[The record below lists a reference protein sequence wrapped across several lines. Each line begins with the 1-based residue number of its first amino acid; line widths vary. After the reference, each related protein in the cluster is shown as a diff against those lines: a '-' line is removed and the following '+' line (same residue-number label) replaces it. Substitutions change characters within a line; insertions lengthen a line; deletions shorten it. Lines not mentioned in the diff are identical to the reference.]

1 MRKQFIFLLLLQCV
15 LTRVQAQC
23 EESFRVIWSLT
34 SGNSINAL
42 DAVFTPQNNLV
53 VAGSS
58 LGKGIVIHFN
68 ADSSIRWAKTFSTSY
83 VADVT
88 IRHIEKKANGGFY
101 LAAYSTDADRKPIH
115 LMISLDNTGNILWVK
130 RMYDLSSVAGLTYE
144 FATIMAIAETPDQG
158 LAVAIRK
165 SYLRPD
171 GGTNY
176 RNAVYKLSATG
187 TIVWTREDTQGND
200 DEPSGM
206 LIDQD
211 KIVIVG
217 TSYSVQQGIRYG
229 FLEKLNHS
237 TGNVDQL
244 LLYNGGGT
252 SNWFRSIE
260 KIPGGY
266 EIGTQIFSGGK
277 RTYFRLRINEAGQ
290 QLSCIT
296 FPEMGP
302 NLIDQYYYP
311 VPLPDGSSIL
321 WRAQYYSATELQLT
335 KINSNHTVGWNYQY
349 TQPGTQSVCKVLP
362 TGNSSALIIGGSP
375 WPSTPNSGSYLQLVK
390 VTANGITESCQN
402 DPLPFS
408 TKDSVNYNFRQGT
421 WQTTALN
428 FAAPFD
434 LTLIAADVTLSKTKV
449 CETVQCVVN
458 NVSLTGD
465 TVICK
470 PNSTAQYKIRIN
482 GNCIPQGLQW
492 SLSSPVGNLQ
502 TINDSTVQIQYTTAG
517 SALLQ
522 ANFQTA
528 CSSYSATIRIEY
540 RPATAT
546 LELGN
551 PVSFCPGDSTVLS
564 AGNQF
569 NSVLWNNGST
579 ANNITVN
586 TAGVYSVIVSQDA
599 VCFQKDT
606 ITITTFS
613 KPVVTLPD
621 NNVLCSPENI
631 VLNAG
636 SNFNSYVWH
645 DGSTQQTFTVEDT
658 GKYWVTVTDMN
669 QCTAADT
676 VTILQKIPKPENFAA
691 IKDTAI
697 CFGEKLILSVTN
709 NYAFFNWQNNSS
721 TQSTYEVS
729 KPGIY
734 NITVQTAEGCV
745 GTDSVI
751 VQDKGCVQT
760 IFVPNAFTP
769 NNDGINDL
777 FNAVVFGTIELFEF
791 SVYNRYGEL
800 VFQTTEATKGW
811 NGFYKAQLQPSSTF
825 TWKIRYRF
833 AGAATDS
840 MLKGTVVLI
849 Q

>member
-1 MRKQFIFLLLLQCV
+1 MKKQLLFLLLLQCV
-15 LTRVQAQC
+15 LTKAQAQC

-34 SGNSINAL
+34 SGNSITAF
-42 DAVFTPQNNLV
+42 DATFTAQNNLV

-58 LGKGIVIHFN
+58 LGKGIVVHFN
-68 ADSSIRWAKTFSTSY
+68 ADSSIRWAKTFSTGY
-83 VADVT
+83 VADVS
-88 IRHIEKKANGGFY
+88 IRHIVPKANGGFY
-101 LAAYSTDADRKPIH
+101 LAAYSTDPDRKPIH
-115 LMISLDNTGNILWVK
+115 LMISLDNAGNILWVK
-130 RMYDLSSVAGLTYE
+130 RMLDLSSVAGLTYQ
-144 FATIMAIAETPDQG
+144 FATIIAIAETPDQG

-165 SYLRPD
+165 SYQTAN
-171 GGTNY
+171 GNTNY
-176 RNAVYKLSATG
+176 RNAVYKLNATG
-187 TIVWTREDTQGND
+187 TPEWTREDTQGND
-200 DEPSGM
+200 DEPTGM
-206 LIDQD
+206 IVDQD

-217 TSYSVQQGIRYG
+217 TSYSVQQGVRYG
-229 FLEKLNHS
+229 FLEKLNHT

-244 LLYNGGGT
+244 LLYTGGST

-266 EIGTQIFSGGK
+266 EIGTQAFSIGK
-277 RTYFRLRINEAGQ
+277 RAYSRLRINEAGQ
-290 QLSCIT
+290 QQSCVT

-321 WRAQYYSATELQLT
+321 WRAQYYSATDVQLT
-335 KINSNHTVGWNYQY
+335 RINSNNTFGWNYQY
-349 TQPGTQSVCKVLP
+349 TQPGPQSVSKVLP
-362 TGNSSALIIGGSP
+362 TGNSSALAIGGSP
-375 WPSTPNSGSYLQLVK
+375 LPNTPNSGSNLQLVK

-402 DPLPFS
+402 DPLPF
-408 TKDSVNYNFRQGT
+408 TVKDSVNYNSIQGY
-421 WQTTALN
+421 WQTTTLN

-465 TVICK
+465 TIICK
-470 PNSTAQYKIRIN
+470 PNSIAQYKIRIN

-492 SLSSPVGNLQ
+492 SLSSPVGSLQ

-517 SALLQ
+517 TAVLR

-528 CSSYSATIRIEY
+528 CSSYTATIPIDY

-551 PVSFCPGDSTVLS
+551 PVSFCSGDSIVLS

-569 NSVLWNNGST
+569 NSVLWSNGRT
-579 ANNITVN
+579 TNNITVN
-586 TAGVYSVIVSQDA
+586 TAGVYSVIASQDA

-606 ITITTFS
+606 ITINTFS
-613 KPVVTLPD
+613 KPVVTLPAI
-621 NNVLCSPENI
+621 NVLCTPETI

-636 SNFNSYVWH
+636 SNFNSYVWQ
-645 DGSTQQTFTVEDT
+645 DGSTQQTYTVQDT
-658 GKYWVTVTDMN
+658 GKYWVTVTDQN
-669 QCTAADT
+669 QCSAADT
-676 VTILQKIPKPENFAA
+676 VTIVQKIPKPENFAA

-697 CFGEKLILSVTN
+697 CFGEKLLLSVTTSFAL
-709 NYAFFNWQNNSS
+709 YNWQNNSS
-721 TQSTYEVS
+721 NQATYEVS
-729 KPGIY
+729 RPGIY
-734 NITVQTAEGCV
+734 NITVETAEGCT
-745 GTDSVI
+745 GTDSII

-777 FNAVVFGTIELFEF
+777 FNAVVFGSLELFEF
-791 SVYNRYGEL
+791 SVYNRFGEL
-800 VFQTTEATKGW
+800 VFQTTDATKGW
-811 NGFYKAQLQPSSTF
+811 NGFYKTQLQPSSTF
-825 TWKIRYRF
+825 AWKIRYRF
-833 AGAATDS
+833 AGAVTDS
-840 MLKGTVVLI
+840 MLKGTVMLI